1 MTGRVWFHSRATGP
15 GIGPGLGGNLK
26 RTVECGGLFWGF
38 VRIPLMVI
46 TDSGLTVI
54 SSERSDAG
62 VFIIPE
68 VIGMGQG

>member
-1 MTGRVWFHSRATGP
+1 MGIETKPHKTENIGSSLLIDVGKSHFTELPIDESR
-15 GIGPGLGGNLK
+15 
-26 RTVECGGLFWGF
+26 RQVCS

-46 TDSGLTVI
+46 R
-54 SSERSDAG
+54 SERSDAG

>member
-1 MTGRVWFHSRATGP
+1 
-15 GIGPGLGGNLK
+15 
-26 RTVECGGLFWGF
+26 

-46 TDSGLTVI
+46 TDSGLMVI

-62 VFIIPE
+62 VFIISE